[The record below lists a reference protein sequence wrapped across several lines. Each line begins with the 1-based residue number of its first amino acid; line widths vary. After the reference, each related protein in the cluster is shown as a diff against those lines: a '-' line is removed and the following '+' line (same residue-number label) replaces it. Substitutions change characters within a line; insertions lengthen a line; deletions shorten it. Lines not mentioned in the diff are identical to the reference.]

1 MIIDNKWELIRSVFA
16 QAFNSCMHY
25 AMATVNEDGSPHVTP
40 IGALILREDR
50 TGYFFDEYCT
60 RTRDNLNSNPRA
72 CFLAVN
78 ADKAFWGK
86 SLADGKFASPPA
98 IRISGTVRAPRE
110 ATGEEIAAWQNHVA
124 FARGTRGYEI
134 MWSRMHIVRDVLF
147 DSLEPVE
154 VAAMTDGLL

>member
-1 MIIDNKWELIRSVFA
+1 MITDDKWQLVRSIFN
-16 QAFNSCMHY
+16 QAFGSCLHY

-60 RTRDNLNSNPRA
+60 GTRDNLSRNPRA

-78 ADKAFWGK
+78 ADKVFWGK

-98 IRISGTVRAPRE
+98 VRLNGTVKGLRE
-110 ATGEEIAAWQNHVA
+110 ATKDEIAAWQSHIA
-124 FARGTRGYEI
+124 FARGTRGYEV
-134 MWSRMHIVRDVLF
+134 MWSRMHVVRDVLF

-154 VAAMTDGLL
+154 IADMTGGLL

>member
-1 MIIDNKWELIRSVFA
+1 MIIDSKWELVRSVFD
-16 QAFNSCMHY
+16 QAFRSCLHF

-40 IGALILREDR
+40 IGALILRDDR

-60 RTRDNLNSNPRA
+60 RTRDNLDRNPGV

-98 IRISGTVRAPRE
+98 IRLSGTVQEPRE
-110 ATGEEIAAWQNHVA
+110 ATGDE
-124 FARGTRGYEI
+124 
-134 MWSRMHIVRDVLF
+134 
-147 DSLEPVE
+147 
-154 VAAMTDGLL
+154 